1 MRLWLEVAELSDF
14 QEKLGDQI
22 LWDEISQFLGYLQFI
37 SELKKMKKKSENS
50 DFTEK
55 IRVGPD
61 PKSCFKSPESLILG
75 WGRSSWTFWAQAEVC
90 SC

>member
-55 IRVGPD
+55 IASEANIFELLRQ
-61 PKSCFKSPESLILG
+61 KYTK
-75 WGRSSWTFWAQAEVC
+75 FWL
-90 SC
+90 

>member
-22 LWDEISQFLGYLQFI
+22 LWDEISQLLGYLQFI

-55 IRVGPD
+55 IASEANIFELSRQ
-61 PKSCFKSPESLILG
+61 KYTK
-75 WGRSSWTFWAQAEVC
+75 FWL
-90 SC
+90 

>member
-37 SELKKMKKKSENS
+37 SELKKMKKSSENS

-55 IRVGPD
+55 IASEANIFELSRQ
-61 PKSCFKSPESLILG
+61 KYTK
-75 WGRSSWTFWAQAEVC
+75 FWL
-90 SC
+90 

>member
-37 SELKKMKKKSENS
+37 SELKKMKKSSENS

-55 IRVGPD
+55 IASEANIFELSR
-61 PKSCFKSPESLILG
+61 
-75 WGRSSWTFWAQAEVC
+75 
-90 SC
+90 

>member
-1 MRLWLEVAELSDF
+1 MRLWLEVTELSDF

-55 IRVGPD
+55 IASEANIFELSRQ
-61 PKSCFKSPESLILG
+61 KYTK
-75 WGRSSWTFWAQAEVC
+75 FWL
-90 SC
+90 

>member
-14 QEKLGDQI
+14 QAKLGDQI

-55 IRVGPD
+55 IASEANIFELSRQ
-61 PKSCFKSPESLILG
+61 KYTK
-75 WGRSSWTFWAQAEVC
+75 FWL
-90 SC
+90 

>member
-55 IRVGPD
+55 IASEANIFELSRQ
-61 PKSCFKSPESLILG
+61 KYTK
-75 WGRSSWTFWAQAEVC
+75 FWL
-90 SC
+90 

>member
-37 SELKKMKKKSENS
+37 SELKKNSGNS

-55 IRVGPD
+55 IASEANIFELSR
-61 PKSCFKSPESLILG
+61 
-75 WGRSSWTFWAQAEVC
+75 
-90 SC
+90 

>member
-22 LWDEISQFLGYLQFI
+22 LWDEISQFFGYLQFI

-55 IRVGPD
+55 IASEANIFELSRQ
-61 PKSCFKSPESLILG
+61 KYTK
-75 WGRSSWTFWAQAEVC
+75 FWL
-90 SC
+90 

>member
-55 IRVGPD
+55 IASEANIFELSRQKLAKFPVG
-61 PKSCFKSPESLILG
+61 EI
-75 WGRSSWTFWAQAEVC
+75 
-90 SC
+90 

>member
-37 SELKKMKKKSENS
+37 SEVKKMKKKSENS

-55 IRVGPD
+55 IASEANIFELSRQ
-61 PKSCFKSPESLILG
+61 KYTK
-75 WGRSSWTFWAQAEVC
+75 FWL
-90 SC
+90 